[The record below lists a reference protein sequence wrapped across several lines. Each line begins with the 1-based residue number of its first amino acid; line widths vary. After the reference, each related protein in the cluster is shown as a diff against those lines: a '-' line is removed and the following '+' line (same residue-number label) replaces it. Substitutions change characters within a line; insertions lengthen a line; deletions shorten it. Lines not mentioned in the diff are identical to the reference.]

1 MRAAWWTP
9 SRLVHEAV
17 KSQYARWDELSKL
30 VMTPLKEG
38 EVEMWPEHPLCA
50 LACMILHNA
59 MQRFI
64 KAHKDPVGFEEE
76 NKKAPA
82 EWSFSSGDEDDSAD
96 WWKAADYP
104 PKRPINIELSPE
116 NAAVVAYYAPY

>member
-1 MRAAWWTP
+1 MLC
-9 SRLVHEAV
+9 SG
-17 KSQYARWDELSKL
+17 S
-30 VMTPLKEG
+30 LK
-38 EVEMWPEHPLCA
+38 PTRIQL
-50 LACMILHNA
+50 
-59 MQRFI
+59 
-64 KAHKDPVGFEEE
+64 EE

>member
-1 MRAAWWTP
+1 
-9 SRLVHEAV
+9 
-17 KSQYARWDELSKL
+17 
-30 VMTPLKEG
+30 
-38 EVEMWPEHPLCA
+38 
-50 LACMILHNA
+50 

-96 WWKAADYP
+96 GWKAADYP